1 MTDAEIRAYLSDPSH
16 APPCSILLG
25 FEMLDFSADDG
36 WAEMAFTPKPSFA
49 NPLATVQGG
58 FVAAML
64 DDAMG
69 LAGSIAV
76 RFEKVVPTLQL
87 NVIFVNP
94 TPVER
99 LIARGEVVRL
109 GKNTTLLAG
118 WLKRADGTLLATGT
132 ASAAV
137 RPFPRENRLKSGG

>member
-1 MTDAEIRAYLSDPSH
+1 MTDAEIRAFLANPEH
-16 APPCSILLG
+16 APPCSVLLG
-25 FEMLDFSADDG
+25 FEMLDFSVEDG
-36 WAEMAFTPKPSFA
+36 WAEMAFTPRASFA
-49 NPLATVQGG
+49 NPLSTVQGG

-69 LAGSIAV
+69 VAGSVAV

-87 NVIFVNP
+87 NVIFVKP

-99 LIARGEVVRL
+99 LIARGEVVRM
-109 GKNTTLLAG
+109 GQNTALFSSS
-118 WLKRADGTLLATGT
+118 LKRTDGTLLATAT

-137 RPFPRENRLKSGG
+137 RPFPRANRLGSGR